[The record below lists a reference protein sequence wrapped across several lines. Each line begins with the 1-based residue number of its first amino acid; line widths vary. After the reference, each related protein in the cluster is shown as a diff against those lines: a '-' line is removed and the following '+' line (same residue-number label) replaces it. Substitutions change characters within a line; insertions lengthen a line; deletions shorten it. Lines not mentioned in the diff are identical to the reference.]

1 MDVTKRYDWKAFLA
15 FEDFDQVK
23 YLQHWIKKSRLK
35 HSGVFAFLFKVDR
48 RTAYSFF
55 KTRNLIDFNKDNN
68 SNETDKNFRLFKEQM
83 YNVPCIRMD
92 DIKIDF
98 NKRYS
103 FKAFTHMNISIQRR
117 YIAHLMKM
125 YPSVLDVTNLALFF
139 RTRYMNVYNCCKRY
153 NISFEKSKYI
163 DINVQNRFRM
173 DLCLHDKLSKIH
185 DICGDVIFDCDL
197 NHTISH
203 LQHVDV
209 DIQEDSKST
218 VPSDIKTIDETVP
231 ADTPKGIA
239 IKTNECDCA
248 DDNEPELTSDNNN
261 CTISAVSVSH
271 IKFAANVHDISEF
284 LLRLGFN
291 KNDKLSV
298 SIEKIQE

>member
-1 MDVTKRYDWKAFLA
+1 MDVTNRYDWKAFLA
-15 FEDFDQVK
+15 FEDHDQVK
-23 YLQHWIKKSRLK
+23 YVQHWIKKSRLK

-48 RTAYSFF
+48 RTTYGFF
-55 KTRNLIDFNKDNN
+55 KTRNLIDFDRDNN
-68 SNETDKNFRLFKEQM
+68 SNETDKNFRLFREQM
-83 YNVPCIRMD
+83 CNVPCIRMD

-103 FKAFTHMNISIQRR
+103 FKAFIHMDISTQRR
-117 YIAHLMKM
+117 YITHLMKM

-139 RTRYMNVYNCCKRY
+139 RTRYMNVYNYCKRY
-153 NISFEKSKYI
+153 NISLEKSKYI
-163 DINVQNRFRM
+163 DINVQNIFRTDM
-173 DLCLHDKLSKIH
+173 CLHDKLSKIH
-185 DICGDVIFDCDL
+185 DICGDVIFDC
-197 NHTISH
+197 NVNNTISH
-203 LQHVDV
+203 PQHIDV

-218 VPSDIKTIDETVP
+218 VPSDIKTIDEIVP
-231 ADTPKGIA
+231 VDTPKEIA

-248 DDNEPELTSDNNN
+248 DDNEPKLTSDNNN
-261 CTISAVSVSH
+261 CTISAVSVTH
-271 IKFAANVHDISEF
+271 IKFTANAHDISEF

>member
-1 MDVTKRYDWKAFLA
+1 MDVTKRYGWKVFLA
-15 FEDFDQVK
+15 FEDYDQVK

-35 HSGVFAFLFKVDR
+35 YSGVFAFLFKVDK
-48 RTAYSFF
+48 RTVYDFVR
-55 KTRNLIDFNKDNN
+55 TRNLIDFDRDNN
-68 SNETDKNFRLFKEQM
+68 SNEADKNFRLFKEQM
-83 YNVPCIRMD
+83 YDVPCICMN

-103 FKAFTHMNISIQRR
+103 FKTFVHMDISTQRR

-125 YPSVLDVTNLALFF
+125 YPSVLNTMNLALFF
-139 RTRYMNVYNCCKRY
+139 RTKYMNVYNYCKRH
-153 NISFEKSKYI
+153 NISSEKSKYI

-173 DLCLHDKLSKIH
+173 DLCIHDKLSKIH

-197 NHTISH
+197 NHAISH
-203 LQHVDV
+203 PQQHIDV

-231 ADTPKGIA
+231 ADIPKEVTIE
-239 IKTNECDCA
+239 TDECDV
-248 DDNEPELTSDNNN
+248 DDNNPELTSDNNN
-261 CTISAVSVSH
+261 CTISTVSVTH
-271 IKFAANVHDISEF
+271 IKFTANVHDISEF

-291 KNDKLSV
+291 KNDKLNV

>member
-1 MDVTKRYDWKAFLA
+1 MDVTKRYGWKVFLA
-15 FEDFDQVK
+15 FEDYDQVK

-35 HSGVFAFLFKVDR
+35 YSGVFAFLFKVDK
-48 RTAYSFF
+48 RTVYDFIR
-55 KTRNLIDFNKDNN
+55 TRNLIDFDRDNN
-68 SNETDKNFRLFKEQM
+68 SNEADKNFRLFKEQM
-83 YNVPCIRMD
+83 YDVPCICMN

-103 FKAFTHMNISIQRR
+103 FKTFVHMDISTQRR

-125 YPSVLDVTNLALFF
+125 YPSVLNTMNLALFF
-139 RTRYMNVYNCCKRY
+139 RTKYMNVYNYCKRH
-153 NISFEKSKYI
+153 NISSEKSKYI

-173 DLCLHDKLSKIH
+173 DLCIHDKLSKIH

-197 NHTISH
+197 NHAISH
-203 LQHVDV
+203 PQQHIDV

-231 ADTPKGIA
+231 ADIPKEVTIE
-239 IKTNECDCA
+239 TDECDV
-248 DDNEPELTSDNNN
+248 DDNNPELTSDNNN
-261 CTISAVSVSH
+261 CTISTVSVTH
-271 IKFAANVHDISEF
+271 IKFTANVHDISEF

-291 KNDKLSV
+291 KNDKLNV

>member
-1 MDVTKRYDWKAFLA
+1 MDVTKRYGWKVFLA
-15 FEDFDQVK
+15 FEDYDQVK

-35 HSGVFAFLFKVDR
+35 YSGVFAFLFKVDK
-48 RTAYSFF
+48 RTVYDFIR
-55 KTRNLIDFNKDNN
+55 TRNLIDFDRDNN
-68 SNETDKNFRLFKEQM
+68 SNEADKNFRLFKEQM
-83 YNVPCIRMD
+83 YDVPCICMN

-103 FKAFTHMNISIQRR
+103 FKTFVHMDISTQRR

-125 YPSVLDVTNLALFF
+125 YPSVLNTMNLALFF
-139 RTRYMNVYNCCKRY
+139 RTKYMNVYNYCKRH
-153 NISFEKSKYI
+153 NISSEKSKYI

-173 DLCLHDKLSKIH
+173 DLCIHDKLSKIH

-197 NHTISH
+197 NHAISH
-203 LQHVDV
+203 PQQHIDV

-218 VPSDIKTIDETVP
+218 VSDIKTIDETVP
-231 ADTPKGIA
+231 ADIPKEVTIE
-239 IKTNECDCA
+239 TDECDV
-248 DDNEPELTSDNNN
+248 DDNNPELTSDNNN
-261 CTISAVSVSH
+261 CTISTVSVTH
-271 IKFAANVHDISEF
+271 IKFTANVHDISEF

-291 KNDKLSV
+291 KNDKLNV

>member
-15 FEDFDQVK
+15 FEDLDQVK
-23 YLQHWIKKSRLK
+23 YLQYWIKKSRLK
-35 HSGVFAFLFKVDR
+35 HSGVFSVLFNVDR
-48 RTAYSFF
+48 QTVYVYL
-55 KTRNLIDFNKDNN
+55 KTRGLVEFDRDNN
-68 SNETDKNFRLFKEQM
+68 SNEVNKNFQLFKEQI
-83 YNVPCIRMD
+83 YDVPCICMN
-92 DIKIDF
+92 DIEIDF
-98 NKRYS
+98 DKRYS
-103 FKAFTHMNISIQRR
+103 FKAFVHMDISIQRK
-117 YIAHLMKM
+117 YISHLMEM
-125 YPSVLDVTNLALFF
+125 YPSVLNATNLALFF
-139 RTRYMNVYNCCKRY
+139 RTKYMNVYNHCKQY
-153 NISFEKSKYI
+153 HISLEKSKYI

-173 DLCLHDKLSKIH
+173 DLCLHDKLSKIY

-197 NHTISH
+197 HYAISH
-203 LQHVDV
+203 PQHTDV

-218 VPSDIKTIDETVP
+218 VPSDIKTIDEIVP
-231 ADTPKGIA
+231 VDTPKEIA

-248 DDNEPELTSDNNN
+248 DDSEPELTSDNNN